1 MPLESGELVKRL
13 SLLEDQ
19 KNLIVNSAN
28 KLKGWLGTNDDT
40 SSISD
45 NEHEET
51 VAEKLTPV
59 NMVHAEDTLIERQSI
74 STLEFRVHHLEK
86 SIFGFD
92 AISKRA
98 SVHEKL
104 KEQQALLKRVDEIKK
119 VFNTTI
125 RDEADGLKS
134 FLEIYDQVSDL
145 VSPFKDSALA
155 MERVVL
161 TPEAKAEI
169 VCSSEEEL
177 KLIADNLGQIKDLQ
191 EIIEAPEFK
200 GFDKLFPQVTPIET
214 SHIDQVARA
223 EETSAHIT
231 SLLDKYNIFVN
242 ILSEIF
248 ISWDQ
253 ILSTLDAHISALER
267 EKE

>member
-92 AISKRA
+92 AISKRP

-134 FLEIYDQVSDL
+134 FLEIY
-145 VSPFKDSALA
+145 SALA

-177 KLIADNLGQIKDLQ
+177 KLIAENLGQIKDLQ

-223 EETSAHIT
+223 EETSARIT
-231 SLLDKYNIFVN
+231 SLLDKYNIF
-242 ILSEIF
+242 
-248 ISWDQ
+248 
-253 ILSTLDAHISALER
+253 
-267 EKE
+267 